1 MKNIWV
7 ALMLLTMSCDD
18 YTASISD
25 PPSGGSETTKL
36 KLVWQTLL
44 PKRPETSLS
53 IPPVLYKDKVLVS
66 DAILLSLLNDHIMAF
81 KQDSGQSCW
90 SWDDHYPD
98 RKGETMNLSQ
108 TIMPVYQNIFMYTGS
123 NLHGIDMNTGKSIWS
138 IDVHSRGGRYLEYTR
153 MEELAFF
160 RYLENDGTES
170 LVIVNMKNGSERKIY
185 HADYSEDKPGFNPL
199 VLPPAIQ
206 INQVG
211 DTLLYFKTGYW
222 SSPKVTSM
230 ACYNLTKS
238 EMVWFKEDV
247 DPNTEPNSLATFIKD
262 GLVFTCSF
270 RTIFCFNSENGE
282 IVWKR
287 DFSDKHGGQ
296 YMANSNLEFDDQN
309 VYFIIGNGNIFSLN
323 QRTGIENWK
332 TDVPGVALGGIRCI
346 GGKIIFSN
354 RTLYIFDASNG
365 KKLIEYDSS
374 NESKEYFDTY
384 ISDPTYDPLTKR
396 IYFSDGYFL
405 QCFQLIE

>member
-1 MKNIWV
+1 MKNIWM

-98 RKGETMNLSQ
+98 RKGEMMNLSQ

-138 IDVHSRGGRYLEYTR
+138 IDVHSRGGHYLEYTR

-160 RYLENDGTES
+160 RYLENDETES

-185 HADYSEDKPGFNPL
+185 HADFSEDKPGFNPL

-211 DTLLYFKTGYW
+211 DTL
-222 SSPKVTSM
+222 V
-230 ACYNLTKS
+230 
-238 EMVWFKEDV
+238 
-247 DPNTEPNSLATFIKD
+247 
-262 GLVFTCSF
+262 VF
-270 RTIFCFNSENGE
+270 
-282 IVWKR
+282 
-287 DFSDKHGGQ
+287 
-296 YMANSNLEFDDQN
+296 
-309 VYFIIGNGNIFSLN
+309 
-323 QRTGIENWK
+323 
-332 TDVPGVALGGIRCI
+332 
-346 GGKIIFSN
+346 
-354 RTLYIFDASNG
+354 
-365 KKLIEYDSS
+365 
-374 NESKEYFDTY
+374 
-384 ISDPTYDPLTKR
+384 
-396 IYFSDGYFL
+396 
-405 QCFQLIE
+405 

>member
-1 MKNIWV
+1 
-7 ALMLLTMSCDD
+7 
-18 YTASISD
+18 
-25 PPSGGSETTKL
+25 
-36 KLVWQTLL
+36 
-44 PKRPETSLS
+44 
-53 IPPVLYKDKVLVS
+53 
-66 DAILLSLLNDHIMAF
+66 MAF
-81 KQDSGQSCW
+81 KQDSGKSCW

-98 RKGETMNLSQ
+98 RKGEMMNLSQ

-123 NLHGIDMNTGKSIWS
+123 NLHGIDMNNGKSIWS
-138 IDVHSRGGRYLEYTR
+138 IDVHSRGGHYLEYTR

-160 RYLENDGTES
+160 RYVENDETES

-185 HADYSEDKPGFNPL
+185 HADFSEDKPGFYPL

-238 EMVWFKEDV
+238 EMVWFKEDLE
-247 DPNTEPNSLATFIKD
+247 PNTEPNSLATFIKD
-262 GLVFTCSF
+262 GLVFTCSS
-270 RTIFCFNSENGE
+270 RSIFCFNSENGE

-287 DFSDKHGGQ
+287 DFSDKQGGL

-323 QRTGIENWK
+323 QKTGIENWK

-354 RTLYIFDASNG
+354 RRLYIFDASNG

>member
-1 MKNIWV
+1 MKNIGI
-7 ALMLLTMSCDD
+7 ALVLFIMSCDD
-18 YTASISD
+18 QPPTIPDS
-25 PPSGGSETTKL
+25 PSGGASKTTL

-53 IPPVLYKDKVLVS
+53 IPPVLYEDKVLVS
-66 DAILLSLLNDHIMAF
+66 DAILLSRLNDNIMAF

-90 SWDDHYPD
+90 SWDDHLKD
-98 RKGETMNLSQ
+98 RLGEMMDLSQ
-108 TIMPVYQNIFMYTGS
+108 TISPVYRNIFMYTGS
-123 NLHGIDMNTGKSIWS
+123 NLYGIDMNTGKTIWS
-138 IDVHSRGGRYLEYTR
+138 IDVYNRGGLYLEYTR

-160 RYLENDGTES
+160 RYLEKDRTES
-170 LVIVNMKNGSERKIY
+170 LVIVNIKNGSERKIY
-185 HADYSEDKPGFNPL
+185 HADFSEDKPGFYPL

-206 INQVG
+206 IDQRG

-222 SSPKVTSM
+222 SDPKIMNM

-262 GLVFTCSF
+262 GLVFACSF

-309 VYFIIGNGNIFSLN
+309 VYFMIGNGNILSLN
-323 QRTGIENWK
+323 RKTGVENWK
-332 TDVPGVALGGIRCI
+332 TDVPGVALGGIRYVD
-346 GGKIIFSN
+346 GKIIFSN

-405 QCFQLIE
+405 QCFQLSK